1 MRTLEPPNR
10 LRIGLMGLVVVLM
23 IVAFGQT
30 MTSVPMLF
38 AQPSYYG
45 QFADTGQLN
54 KGDKVRIAGVN
65 VGVVQGLKIDGDH
78 VVIKFSTGSNTI
90 GTESRLAIKTDT
102 ILGKKVLEI
111 EPRGTQSLRPNG
123 VLPLGQSTTPYQ
135 IYDAFFDV
143 TRAAAGW
150 DIDTVKRSLNVL
162 SQTIDQTYPHLSPLL
177 DGVAKLSDTVGKR
190 DEEVK
195 HLLAQANKVAS
206 VLGDR
211 SQQVDR
217 LLVNAKAL
225 LVAFNERSRA
235 ISALLGNVSY
245 FSLQVKGL
253 INDNPNLNHVL
264 EQLRIVSDLL
274 VARKDDL
281 AQALSTIGK
290 FVASINESIAS
301 GPYFKVILANLLP
314 YWILQPWVDAAFK
327 KRGIDPEEF
336 WRNAG
341 LPAFRFPD
349 PNGTRL
355 PNGAPP
361 PAPPVLEGTP
371 DHPGP
376 AVPPGSPCSYTPTP
390 DLLPRPWNPLPCAGI
405 NQNQGPFGPLGG
417 PELAPPDV
425 MSSPPNPNGLPPTP
439 GIPIAGRPGEVPPD
453 VPGTAVPLPP
463 NAPPG
468 ARSEPPNAPVA
479 GPAPANPAAAPP
491 PAPLAPGPPAPPGP
505 GQQLP
510 APFIPPGVLG
520 SQPGGGGG
528 SLGGSQ
534 S

>member
-1 MRTLEPPNR
+1 M
-10 LRIGLMGLVVVLM
+10 
-23 IVAFGQT
+23 
-30 MTSVPMLF
+30 
-38 AQPSYYG
+38 
-45 QFADTGQLN
+45 
-54 KGDKVRIAGVN
+54 
-65 VGVVQGLKIDGDH
+65 
-78 VVIKFSTGSNTI
+78 
-90 GTESRLAIKTDT
+90 
-102 ILGKKVLEI
+102 
-111 EPRGTQSLRPNG
+111 
-123 VLPLGQSTTPYQ
+123 
-135 IYDAFFDV
+135 

-162 SQTIDQTYPHLSPLL
+162 SQTIDETYPHLSPLL

-281 AQALSTIGK
+281 AQILVTLGK
-290 FVASINESIAS
+290 AAAAVNEAVAS

-405 NQNQGPFGPLGG
+405 NQNLGPFGPLGG
-417 PELAPPDV
+417 PDLAPPDV
-425 MSSPPNPNGLPPTP
+425 MASPPNPNGLPPTP

-453 VPGTAVPLPP
+453 VPAHLCRCRRTRRQGRVRNRPTHPFQALLRPIPRRHRRRRRWLPDRRRRPDRASSCPHPSSRPAYWEVSQVVAEEAWEVARVEHRLRYPQLATSQTVAGVGDRRVASGGVGSGRLLCGPRALPEVDQQHGGGLLHGDQRTLLRGQGPDHGCAGGFDRQDRARRRQDESDVPLQQQIQ
-463 NAPPG
+463 G
-468 ARSEPPNAPVA
+468 ARERT
-479 GPAPANPAAAPP
+479 
-491 PAPLAPGPPAPPGP
+491 
-505 GQQLP
+505 
-510 APFIPPGVLG
+510 
-520 SQPGGGGG
+520 GGDP
-528 SLGGSQ
+528 
-534 S
+534 